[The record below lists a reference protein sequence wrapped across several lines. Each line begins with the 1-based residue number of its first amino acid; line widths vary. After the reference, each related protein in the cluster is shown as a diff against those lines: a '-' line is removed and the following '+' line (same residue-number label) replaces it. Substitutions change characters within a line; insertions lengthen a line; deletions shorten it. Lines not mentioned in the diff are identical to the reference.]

1 MAGMSEFIP
10 AQDVECRSEAAYAER
25 PLAFTW
31 QGQRREVAQV
41 LERWRAPAGKGFR
54 VRTQDGGTFTLLYD
68 EHDDVWQIAEG

>member
-1 MAGMSEFIP
+1 MSEFEP

-31 QGQRREVAQV
+31 QGQRQEVAQV
-41 LERWRAPAGKGFR
+41 LDGWRTPVGKGFR
-54 VRTQDGGTFTLLYD
+54 VRTQDGSVFTLLYD